1 MVDLFNEVNSVL
13 HAPFMSGGMATPMK
27 GLSKQELYQ
36 AVHHELVGSA
46 SITKIGHEIKPEFK
60 IGCMVLAMPAY
71 GMTATPLDQLAVPE
85 FENQNYLFSD
95 IHARGKY
102 PNYIKYYFKDN
113 GIEIQFSPGDDE
125 ILKNTVNFIS
135 FSYAMSEATAHNP
148 EDYKVVKGN
157 ILGGVENPYLE
168 KSEWGWAI
176 DPIGLRLVLD
186 DFYDR
191 YQLPLF
197 IVENGPDGP
206 TVEDD
211 YRMITFKNT

>member
-1 MVDLFNEVNSVL
+1 
-13 HAPFMSGGMATPMK
+13 
-27 GLSKQELYQ
+27 
-36 AVHHELVGSA
+36 
-46 SITKIGHEIKPEFK
+46 
-60 IGCMVLAMPAY
+60 MVLAMPAY

-148 EDYKVVKGN
+148 
-157 ILGGVENPYLE
+157 
-168 KSEWGWAI
+168 
-176 DPIGLRLVLD
+176 
-186 DFYDR
+186 
-191 YQLPLF
+191 
-197 IVENGPDGP
+197 
-206 TVEDD
+206 
-211 YRMITFKNT
+211 

>member
-1 MVDLFNEVNSVL
+1 
-13 HAPFMSGGMATPMK
+13 
-27 GLSKQELYQ
+27 
-36 AVHHELVGSA
+36 
-46 SITKIGHEIKPEFK
+46 
-60 IGCMVLAMPAY
+60 
-71 GMTATPLDQLAVPE
+71 MTATPLDQLAVPE

-95 IHARGKY
+95 IHACGKY
-102 PNYIKYYFKDN
+102 PNYIKYYFIDN
-113 GIEIQFSPGDDE
+113 GIEIQFYPGDDE

-148 EDYKVVKGN
+148 EDYKVGKGN

-197 IVENGPDGP
+197 IVENSPDGP

-211 YRMITFKNT
+211 YRMITFKIT